1 MPGQEFILR
10 CAHCRKDTRIVI
22 EAPKSSASTR
32 GKQVKKIQLVRYCEH
47 CNRPNI
53 LNVPET
59 WDDDSLVLGDNVV
72 GYSSGIPVIE
82 GEKL

>member
-1 MPGQEFILR
+1 MPNKTFILR
-10 CAHCRKDTRIVI
+10 CAHCRKDTRIII
-22 EAPKSSASTR
+22 EVPKSSASTQ
-32 GKQVKKIQLVRYCEH
+32 GKQVEKIQFVRYCEH

-59 WDDDSLVLGDNVV
+59 WDDSSLVLGDNVV
-72 GYSSGIPVIE
+72 CYSSGTPVIE